1 MFYLATTT
9 LASGT
14 GGVPKQSIVT
24 RSRAAIGADT
34 KGVNASHSG
43 KSLRGLREQFVQAS
57 IESDDIHDLLRD
69 DPFAQTCE
77 GAKDEDGVLSTRE
90 GQRSHSIPDFEH
102 TPSRVSTTPQV
113 FPHEVDYHL
122 VAPDAETGMQ
132 YRSFGVVCYTSQFDG
147 FIALPMFLTDINELE
162 ESSDEKDEK

>member
-1 MFYLATTT
+1 MCFYFLSGRLA
-9 LASGT
+9 
-14 GGVPKQSIVT
+14 I
-24 RSRAAIGADT
+24 I
-34 KGVNASHSG
+34 G

-113 FPHEVDYHL
+113 PITDPS
-122 VAPDAETGMQ
+122 APRRGGSSWIT
-132 YRSFGVVCYTSQFDG
+132 RHTHG
-147 FIALPMFLTDINELE
+147 FKIAIFRYATCWNP
-162 ESSDEKDEK
+162 